1 MANPILCAGEVLFDF
16 LSKNPGAGLGETT
29 LFEKRPGGSPF
40 NIAVGLRRL
49 GIPVAFLGKVGM
61 DEFGDALLSYLIS
74 EGIDTRFVVRSPNT
88 KTSLAFA
95 AIDKHGKPVFRFYR
109 DNAADVSLKITEI
122 PDIDPQNFSLY
133 HCGSISL
140 LEEPSASTY
149 LEIFRRFV
157 KSGVKT
163 SFDPNIR
170 RSLIKNEKSY
180 RTLLTEIIANA
191 DIIKLSDED
200 LEYITGE
207 KSPEKA
213 VNKLPIKN
221 DTVIFVTL
229 GSKGSL
235 VCKDKEISHIPGYN
249 VSVSETT
256 GCGDSFMAAILSHM
270 YKLDKEEIA
279 RLSITEFVKVAKFA
293 NAEAAIV
300 ATRYGAAD
308 SMPYKQEVEEFLSKQ
323 EN

>member
-1 MANPILCAGEVLFDF
+1 MVNPVLCAGEVLLDF

-49 GIPVAFLGKVGM
+49 GVPVAFLGKVGT
-61 DEFGDALLSYLIS
+61 DEFGDALFSYLAS
-74 EGIDTRFVVRSPNT
+74 EGIETRFVVRSPGT

-122 PDIDPQNFSLY
+122 PDINPQDFSLY

-149 LEIFRRFV
+149 LEIFTQFV

-170 RSLIKNEKSY
+170 RSLIKNEKNY
-180 RTLLTEIIANA
+180 RMLLNEIISNA

-200 LEYITGE
+200 LEYITSE
-207 KSPEKA
+207 KNPEKA
-213 VNKLPIKN
+213 VNKLHTKN
-221 DTVIFVTL
+221 NAVIFVTL

-235 VCKDKEISHIPGYN
+235 VCKDKEISHVPGYN
-249 VSVSETT
+249 VKVLETT
-256 GCGDSFMAAILSHM
+256 GCGDSFMAAVLSHM
-270 YKLDKEEIA
+270 YKLNSEEFV
-279 RLSITEFVKVAKFA
+279 RLSIMELEKIAKFA

-300 ATRYGAAD
+300 ATRYGAAN
-308 SMPYKQEVEEFLSKQ
+308 SMPYKREVETFLLKGL
-323 EN
+323 